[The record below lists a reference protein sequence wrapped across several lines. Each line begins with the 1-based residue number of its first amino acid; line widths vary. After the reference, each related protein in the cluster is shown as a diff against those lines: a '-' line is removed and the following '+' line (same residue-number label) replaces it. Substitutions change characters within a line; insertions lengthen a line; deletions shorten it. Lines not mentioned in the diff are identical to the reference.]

1 MLASLKKEQSQL
13 NLSRLLKFLIPS
25 LIGVLIFLFPVSYD
39 GNTTIFLAVI
49 TSIIRAPFEHF
60 ILEII
65 VCVVILSAIASGYYQ
80 IFKPDLEK
88 RFKSLHIICYTSFPW
103 FLTRLLGA
111 SFAIMVYFHVGPE
124 FIWEKETGFT
134 VFTEIGATIFFIISV
149 ACFLMPFLTEFGFME
164 FIGTMV
170 SRPFGLLFKLP
181 GRSAIDALASFLTAS
196 NVGLLITLGQYEK
209 GYYTARQAAAVATN
223 FSVVSVSFSLLIAT
237 VSGIEHLFINWYLS
251 IFIACMICTII
262 LVRIPPLSR
271 LNDDYYGHRTPQNN
285 HPAQGPMINQAI
297 HNAITR
303 ASNAPAPIT
312 ILKNSW
318 YSAIS
323 VIFGVLAP
331 SMAVGTLTIILLNH
345 TPIFNVLST
354 PIFFILEII
363 NFPEASKAAP
373 GMIIGFLDQFM
384 PAIVASNIENEL
396 VKFVLAGLGV
406 TQLIYMSEVGLIILR
421 SSIPLNFVHLFVIFL
436 LRSIISFP
444 VLMVAG
450 MIVI

>member
-1 MLASLKKEQSQL
+1 MS
-13 NLSRLLKFLIPS
+13 LSRVLKFLIPS
-25 LIGVLIFLFPVSYD
+25 MIGVLLFLFPVSYD
-39 GNTTIFLAVI
+39 GNTTIFLAVTI
-49 TSIIRAPFEHF
+49 SILRSPFEQL

-65 VCVVILSAIASGYYQ
+65 VTIVILSALASGYYQ
-80 IFKPDLEK
+80 IAKTEWK
-88 RFKSLHIICYTSFPW
+88 HSSKSFHIICYTSFPW

-111 SFAIMVYFHVGPE
+111 VLAIIVYFQIGPE
-124 FIWEKETGFT
+124 FIWGKETGFT
-134 VFTEIGATIFFIISV
+134 VFTEIGATIFFIITV

-170 SRPFGLLFKLP
+170 SRPFGLLFNLP

-196 NVGLLITLGQYEK
+196 NVGLLITIGQYES
-209 GYYTARQAAAVATN
+209 GYYTTRQAAAIATN

-237 VSGIEHLFINWYLS
+237 VSGIEHLFINWYIS
-251 IFIACMICTII
+251 IFIACMICTVI
-262 LVRIPPLSR
+262 LVRIPPISR
-271 LNDDYYGHRTPQNN
+271 LANEYHGGKEPIETDNEN
-285 HPAQGPMINQAI
+285 GPMFKTAI
-297 HNAITR
+297 RLATER
-303 ASNAPAPIT
+303 AAKAPSPFT
-312 ILKNSW
+312 IFKNSW

-331 SMAVGTLTIILLNH
+331 SMAVGTLTIIFLNH
-345 TPIFNVLST
+345 TPIFDILSM
-354 PIFFILEII
+354 PILLIFEMID
-363 NFPEASKAAP
+363 FPEASRAAP

-396 VKFVLAGLGV
+396 VKFVLAGLGI

-421 SSIPLNFVHLFVIFL
+421 SSIPLNFIHLFIIFL

-444 VLMVAG
+444 VLIIAG